1 MKNPFRVINIYKK
14 ATSVLDV
21 LDRAKTDC
29 DRGIRNWY
37 LSSEWWSALLGRFR
51 DLMLALPLPA
61 TIHGRLMMKNWKT
74 TLAGI
79 AAILSVATKIVTTG
93 SINWETD
100 APAIMAGIGL
110 IAAKDS
116 NVTGG
121 TTRQ

>member
-14 ATSVLDV
+14 STSVLDV
-21 LDRAKTDC
+21 LDQAKTDC

-37 LSSEWWSALLGRFR
+37 LSSKWWSALLWRCR
-51 DLMLALPLPA
+51 DLLLALPLPA

-74 TLAGI
+74 TLAGV
-79 AAILSVATKIVTTG
+79 AAILSVITKLVTTG
-93 SINWETD
+93 ANDWQTD

-116 NVTGG
+116 NVTDG